1 MYESRRFLELSPC
14 LSRRELMGLT
24 GDFKGQHKKYK
35 FHCQDISCLSQEN
48 FVDFIKERNQ
58 RGKFTTSFHATQTTS
73 YIMFVHHNNIVNCVS
88 DLMFAKARL

>member
-1 MYESRRFLELSPC
+1 
-14 LSRRELMGLT
+14 MGLT

-48 FVDFIKERNQ
+48 FVDFIKDRNQ
-58 RGKFTTSFHATQTTS
+58 RGKFTSFHATQTTS